1 MNTSLS
7 KMTPQKFV
15 APNVTEALKQVTQ
28 ALGGDAIVLTTR
40 DTTGGVE
47 IIAIS
52 PTDLAKLSE
61 SRSEASSVAN
71 AAKTPLS
78 APAPVKPAPSM
89 PPSIRPTQ
97 AVSALE
103 MDHLLNEFSQVKQL
117 LQAHLSDKVWGEMQT
132 HSPQQAE
139 ALRVLLNAGFSPQ
152 LSAELVKALPSVL
165 GHGSELREQLQLEI
179 ERRVQ
184 VVDPLSVFDPGGVF
198 AFIGPTGV
206 GKTTAIA
213 KIAARC
219 VLRYGR
225 DQLALLTTDTFRI
238 GAQEQLN
245 VYAKIIGVPVAS
257 LRDSQDLAAK
267 LKSLG
272 QRRVVLLDTAGV
284 NQRDIRMLEQ
294 SQLLQ
299 EGAPELKRILV
310 MSSTTDL
317 RTQEDVI
324 LMHQQAAQSR
334 QGAGILAAIIT
345 KTDEAAQLGPVLDCL
360 MRHRLPL
367 MFLANGQRVP
377 EDLSQANV
385 QYLSHRAIH
394 PRALG
399 NALTYPDD
407 QFPALLADQ
416 LSQWQPLP

>member
-71 AAKTPLS
+71 AAKTPVS

-139 ALRVLLNAGFSPQ
+139 ALRVVLNAGFSPQ

-299 EGAPELKRILV
+299 EV